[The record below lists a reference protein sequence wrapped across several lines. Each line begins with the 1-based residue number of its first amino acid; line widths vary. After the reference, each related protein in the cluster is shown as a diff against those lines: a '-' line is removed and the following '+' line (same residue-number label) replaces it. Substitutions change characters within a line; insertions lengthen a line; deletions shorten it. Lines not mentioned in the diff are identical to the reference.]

1 MNIDRTPYL
10 TRQLS
15 AGFTLIEVLVA
26 VVVLS
31 VGLLGLAGLQATS
44 MRNNHDAYLTTQAT
58 YLANDM
64 ADRIRANANPT
75 ALAAYAAGNSAQ
87 NVTCYTAGG
96 CSPTAM
102 AGNDRFEWDTNLAT
116 FLPVGQGTVARAGT
130 QFTLTVMWDELRTG
144 ATGTAC
150 NPNNP
155 NDLRCVAIVT
165 QP

>member
-1 MNIDRTPYL
+1 MNKENHTLPTPL
-10 TRQLS
+10 RCT
-15 AGFTLIEVLVA
+15 GFTLLEVLVA
-26 VVVLS
+26 VLVLS
-31 VGLLGLAGLQATS
+31 IGLLGLAGLQATS

-64 ADRIRANANPT
+64 ADRIRANTNAA

-87 NVTCYTAGG
+87 DVNCYTGGG
-96 CSPTAM
+96 CGPAAM
-102 AGNDRFEWDTNLAT
+102 AGNDRFEWDTNLTA
-116 FLPVGQGTVARAGT
+116 FLPAGQGAVAQAGT

-150 NPNNP
+150 NPNDP
-155 NDLRCVAIVT
+155 NDLRCVTVVT